1 MVSFWQLSRFFL
13 GGGGEVF
20 MDAVGSPERTGMF
33 SLAWVANAQ
42 RTV

>member
-1 MVSFWQLSRFFL
+1 MVSFWPLSRFFL
-13 GGGGEVF
+13 GGGEVF